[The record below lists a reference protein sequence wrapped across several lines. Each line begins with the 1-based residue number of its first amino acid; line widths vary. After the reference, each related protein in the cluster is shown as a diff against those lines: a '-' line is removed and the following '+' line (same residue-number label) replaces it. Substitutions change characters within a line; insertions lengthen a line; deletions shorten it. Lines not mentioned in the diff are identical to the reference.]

1 MHVHASTLT
10 MHEAWVT
17 MPGLP
22 SSQRDHCSL
31 ADGPGERMSALG
43 LAKGKELRGQ
53 GIGADL
59 EPSLLC

>member
-1 MHVHASTLT
+1 MYTRALLRCTK
-10 MHEAWVT
+10 
-17 MPGLP
+17 PGSP
-22 SSQRDHCSL
+22 CPDNPVVSEH

>member
-1 MHVHASTLT
+1 